1 MAFVLSS
8 ENVVQYL
15 QQKSILST
23 DRELASPIKPNEYRN
38 FNLIVH
44 ATDTEYYLVKQERF
58 DGKGNTSG
66 CLKYEWIFQQLIDHF
81 PQLSPIQDS
90 IARIIH
96 FDAENAI
103 LVVKYLPEYISLEQ
117 YYSSSNDYPPAI
129 AGWLGAN
136 LAQIHRLT
144 WQKTEYQDFLAQ
156 HANSR
161 SAGETPNFMQELARI
176 GPGIFANI
184 CPDGLEFF
192 KLYQRFPSLH
202 QAIVELHAS
211 YQAAC
216 LTHNDPKFSNYL
228 IEDRDLTQN
237 PQIKFIDWEFI
248 EWGDPAQDLGI
259 LISKYLQLWLNS
271 LFINSDTDLNLALS
285 LATCPL
291 EKIQPSLTAILQSYL
306 TAFPEITSARPKFVQ
321 RVIQFAGLKL
331 INRLQHNVEYHYS
344 FNNGDICTLQV
355 AKTLLCYPEQAAATI
370 FGLQSQVSETV

>member
-1 MAFVLSS
+1 MPFILSS
-8 ENVVQYL
+8 DNVVQYL
-15 QQKSILST
+15 QQQRLLST
-23 DRELASPIKPNEYRN
+23 SHELASPIKANEYRN

-44 ATDTEYYLVKQERF
+44 ITDTEYYLVKQERF

-66 CLKYEWIFQQLIDHF
+66 CLKYEWIFQQLLDRF
-81 PQLSPIQDS
+81 TQLTPIQDS
-90 IARIIH
+90 IAPVIH
-96 FDAENAI
+96 FDSEKAI

-117 YYSSSNDYPPAI
+117 LYSRFNDYPPAI

-156 HANSR
+156 HTSSR
-161 SAGETPNFMQELARI
+161 SSGETPNFMQGLARV

-202 QAIVELHAS
+202 QAVVELHSS

-228 IEDRDLTQN
+228 IKDQDLTQN
-237 PQIKFIDWEFI
+237 PQIKVIDWEFM
-248 EWGDPAQDLGI
+248 EWGDPAIDLGI
-259 LISKYLQLWLNS
+259 LIAKYLQLWLSS
-271 LFINSDTDLNLALS
+271 LSISSDTDLNLALS

-291 EKIQPSLTAILQSYL
+291 EKVQPSLTAILQSYL

-321 RVIQFAGLKL
+321 RVIQFAGVEL
-331 INRLQHNVEYHYS
+331 IKRLQHNVEYHYS
-344 FNNGDICTLQV
+344 FDNGDICTLQV

-370 FGLQSQVSETV
+370 FGLQPQVSATV